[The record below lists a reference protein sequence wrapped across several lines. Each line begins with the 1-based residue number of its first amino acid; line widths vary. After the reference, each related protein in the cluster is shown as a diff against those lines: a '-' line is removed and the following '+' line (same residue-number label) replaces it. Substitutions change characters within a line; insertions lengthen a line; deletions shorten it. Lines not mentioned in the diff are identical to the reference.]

1 MRDCSL
7 PPPSA
12 PRRATRPGV
21 SLVERPEL
29 IAPFPAPLPSRSP
42 PRARSSI
49 SSKAAGAAAALF
61 LMASPAALADGLTV
75 NTVTGAA
82 PGKYQQPFADL
93 RPIVEP
99 ELDSSADISTEAA
112 RVSANKQVGLK
123 NCKTITGAP
132 CTGSEQI
139 TMQ

>member
-1 MRDCSL
+1 MPSGVRD
-7 PPPSA
+7 A
-12 PRRATRPGV
+12 AEIGRYDEEV
-21 SLVERPEL
+21 DVLVVGL
-29 IAPFPAPLPSRSP
+29 GC
-42 PRARSSI
+42 
-49 SSKAAGAAAALF
+49 AGAAAALF

-75 NTVTGAA
+75 NTITGAA
-82 PGKYQQPFADL
+82 PGKYVQPFADL

-132 CTGSEQI
+132 CVGSSEI

>member
-1 MRDCSL
+1 MCIRDS
-7 PPPSA
+7 
-12 PRRATRPGV
+12 
-21 SLVERPEL
+21 
-29 IAPFPAPLPSRSP
+29 
-42 PRARSSI
+42 
-49 SSKAAGAAAALF
+49 
-61 LMASPAALADGLTV
+61 
-75 NTVTGAA
+75 TGAA

>member
-1 MRDCSL
+1 
-7 PPPSA
+7 
-12 PRRATRPGV
+12 
-21 SLVERPEL
+21 
-29 IAPFPAPLPSRSP
+29 
-42 PRARSSI
+42 
-49 SSKAAGAAAALF
+49 
-61 LMASPAALADGLTV
+61 MASPAALADGLTV

-82 PGKYQQPFADL
+82 PGKYVQPFADL

-132 CTGSEQI
+132 CVGSSEI

>member
-1 MRDCSL
+1 MF
-7 PPPSA
+7 A
-12 PRRATRPGV
+12 IAAQTTVRATAQV
-21 SLVERPEL
+21 KASKVAAKEQK
-29 IAPFPAPLPSRSP
+29 S
-42 PRARSSI
+42 SSI
-49 SSKAAGAAAALF
+49 
-61 LMASPAALADGLTV
+61 ASPAALADGLTV
-75 NTVTGAA
+75 NTITGAA
-82 PGKYQQPFADL
+82 PGKYVQPFADL

-132 CTGSEQI
+132 CTGSDQI